1 MELCMSYLSI
11 WYYLNVFSTYIKGY
25 HIFAF
30 FGVVKSLK
38 KWYFTKITSSRL
50 PKAEWCHESMIYQFD
65 LYINLNSWRLD
76 REEDWDLPQPHSIF
90 FFPLAAKTNWTL
102 RPFPFSSFFPAT
114 AAFRFKGTRQPSTPA
129 HQFIL
134 HFLRIWVRSLTGL
147 VTYSIMFWRL
157 DWFDSGWWVCLMSI
171 IKIVWPNELNDIWS
185 KTICRTK
192 MIVQSGAT
200 FIVFR

>member
-1 MELCMSYLSI
+1 MELWMSYLSI
-11 WYYLNVFSTYIKGY
+11 WHYLNVFSTYIKGY

-65 LYINLNSWRLD
+65 LDINLNSLRLD
-76 REEDWDLPQPHSIF
+76 REEDRDLPQPHSIF

-129 HQFIL
+129 HQYNGAL
-134 HFLRIWVRSLTGL
+134 HFFKDLSPIFDWPCHLLHYVLKTWLIWL
-147 VTYSIMFWRL
+147 W
-157 DWFDSGWWVCLMSI
+157 LMSLSD
-171 IKIVWPNELNDIWS
+171 EYHQDRL
-185 KTICRTK
+185 T
-192 MIVQSGAT
+192 
-200 FIVFR
+200 